1 LSKKYHIVYLTINK
15 SNGKCYIG
23 SHSTNNINDKYIGS
37 GVAIKEAISKYSKN
51 NFIRLTL
58 KKYDSYIDS
67 RNDEKYY
74 INLFDT
80 LVPTGYNISPLGG
93 TGNGV
98 ESHSKESIEKI
109 RKYNKGIKRSEETKN
124 KIKQLKLNMSEETKQ
139 KIGESSRNR
148 STESNYRCG
157 SSNRGKNTWMKGKKH
172 SEESKEK
179 NRQNH
184 LGKKLSE
191 KTKKKISIS
200 TKGENNPMYGKS
212 IYDVWI
218 EKYGKET
225 ADIKY
230 INWKNNLKNKSKK

>member
-1 LSKKYHIVYLTINK
+1 MSKKYHIVYLTINK
-15 SNGKCYIG
+15 LNGKCYIG

-51 NFIRLTL
+51 NFIRITL
-58 KKYDSYIDS
+58 KKYDNYIAS

-74 INLFDT
+74 IDLFNT
-80 LVPTGYNISPLGG
+80 LVPKGYNISPLGG
-93 TGNGV
+93 TRNGI

-109 RKYNKGIKRSEETKN
+109 RKKNKGLKRSEKTKN
-124 KIKQLKLNMSEETKQ
+124 KIRQLKLNMSDETKQ
-139 KIGESSRNR
+139 KIGKSSRNR
-148 STESNYRCG
+148 SDESNYRCG
-157 SSNRGKNTWMKGKKH
+157 SSNRGKITWMKGKNH

-179 NRQNH
+179 NRQKH
-184 LGKKLSE
+184 LGKKQSE
-191 KTKKKISIS
+191 KTKKKISS
-200 TKGENNPMYGKS
+200 ALKGENNPMYDRT

-230 INWKNNLKNKSKK
+230 INWKNKLKNKSKK